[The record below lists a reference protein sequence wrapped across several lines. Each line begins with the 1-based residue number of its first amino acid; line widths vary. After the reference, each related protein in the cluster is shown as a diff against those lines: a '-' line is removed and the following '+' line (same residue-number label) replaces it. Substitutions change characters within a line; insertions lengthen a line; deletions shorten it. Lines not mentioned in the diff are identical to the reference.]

1 MSRIRDNDYLCV
13 SAMLRGKEAHMITP
27 EIFTRMADAESVQ
40 AAAKMAEDYGYAG
53 LDLSTPQALDA
64 SLSKVRADAYRDL
77 AVILP
82 QASLLDLFRLKYDY
96 HNAKVLV
103 KNASRLELPEGVLS
117 EEGRLTVEEI
127 KALFADETAG
137 GILKDAMTEA
147 SQTLAKT
154 ENPQLADF
162 GLDLAYFREMRECA
176 DELGGASE
184 GYIRLLID
192 CANLNSYVRSVR
204 MGKSADFLKFALVD
218 GGGLDAD
225 LLLARWPDQDVS
237 DLYAGGPLEAAA
249 KFAGEAMG
257 GWKITPFELAC
268 DNALTDYLR
277 KTRYVPFGADAVV
290 SYLASLDTE
299 IMDLRMVLSGKICG
313 IPGEAIKERLR
324 DVNV

>member
-13 SAMLRGKEAHMITP
+13 SAMLRGKEARMIP
-27 EIFTRMADAESVQ
+27 ADVFARMADAEDAQ
-40 AAAKMAEDYGYAG
+40 AAAKIAEDYGYTG

-64 SLSKVRADAYRDL
+64 GLSKMRADMYRDL
-77 AVILP
+77 AGILP

-127 KALFADETAG
+127 KALFADETAS

-176 DELGGASE
+176 AELGGASD

-218 GGGLDAD
+218 GGSLDAD
-225 LLLARWPDQDVS
+225 TLLSRWPDQDVS
-237 DLYAGGPLEAAA
+237 DLYAGGPLETAA